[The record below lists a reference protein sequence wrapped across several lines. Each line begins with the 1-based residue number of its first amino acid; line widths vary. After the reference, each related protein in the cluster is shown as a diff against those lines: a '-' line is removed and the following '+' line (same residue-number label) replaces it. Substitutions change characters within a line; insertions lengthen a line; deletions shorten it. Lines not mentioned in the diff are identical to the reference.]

1 MSSTLLIGVAA
12 LCYLSLLFLIAWG
25 GDRYIRQIPG
35 RVKLWVYG
43 LSLAVYCSSWSFLGT
58 VGQATTDPW
67 GFVPIYIGP
76 ILLFTV
82 GFGVI
87 RKLVTVSKQQ
97 NITSVA
103 DFIAA
108 RYGKSQLL
116 AALVTLIAVFGSMP
130 YIALQ
135 LKAMVL
141 SFSLFQPRS
150 NGLEGDILALLISAC
165 LAVFA
170 ILFGTRKLDATEH
183 NPGLMLAIAFESL
196 VKLAAFVGV
205 GLLVVFGLFDGF
217 GDLIAQAR
225 GQGVISGNSHGVQ
238 LERLMPETLLS
249 MAAFLCLPRMFH
261 VMVVECDHPSAVE
274 RTRWLFPLY
283 LVAFGIFVVP
293 LALAGTL
300 LLPQTASPDTM
311 VISLPLATGHFWT
324 AVVALLGTISAAT
337 GMVIVAV
344 VTISIM
350 VSNEWLVPLLL
361 RSGRI
366 RSQNFSQFSTLLLN
380 TRRITIILLVLAGLV
395 AYQTITSQESL
406 ARLGMLAFGAFAQ
419 LAPGLI
425 GGLYWKGGNRAGV
438 LSGLAVG
445 FTLWFSVVL
454 QPELAHQSSLFG
466 VNQGVVDLFLAL
478 LANALFYI
486 VGSLVFRAGV
496 AERIQTSAFVQLP
509 DERRVSSKLLG
520 VVTQH
525 DLLLLASRFV
535 GPTRAYQSFSEFSP
549 GSVDSRSWGRS
560 APVELIAHT
569 ERLLSSVLGAS
580 SAALVMDSVL
590 RGRDLALDEVFSL
603 MDEAS
608 AKILLSQ
615 DMLRGAIEH
624 AYEGMSVVDQ
634 ELKLVAWNKR
644 YQELY
649 HYPDD
654 FLQQGMPVEQIIRFN
669 AERGYCGPGEIEE
682 HVARRVYFMRQGSA
696 HSSERRREDGRVI
709 SVRGNPMPGGG
720 FVMTFTDITEFRQ
733 QEEMLQ
739 NINATLEARV
749 EARTRELE
757 ALNQQLMDAKEA
769 EAEANQSK
777 SRFLAAIGHDLMQPL
792 NAARLFTAALAQHQ
806 KLDKELAATVENITG
821 SLHTAGDLLADLL
834 DISKLESGTME
845 VNRTDVNVMDILEPL
860 VTEFSALAQSNGQR
874 FSAHLRSATINT
886 DPNLMRR
893 IVQNFLTNALKYA
906 PRGRIVMGTR
916 IRAER
921 LEIQVWDN
929 GCGIAEDKLD
939 EIFYEFK
946 QLNLHARV
954 GGIGL
959 GLAIVDRISKV
970 LGHQLHLRSS
980 LGEGSMFS
988 VSLPICAAP
997 VAARPKPRALPQSP
1011 LKGVKVLCIDNE
1023 ATILAGL
1030 ATLLQRWQCDV
1041 ALAESLEEA
1050 LIEMGLKGF
1059 KPDIMLADYHLDDN
1073 RNGLDAM
1080 DEVRRRY
1087 GEQVPGVLITADT
1100 REELKQEVGRRG
1112 YSYMAKMVKPAA
1124 LRAMVSSLIAKRATP
1139 GDH

>member
-1 MSSTLLIGVAA
+1 MNSTLLIGIAA

-35 RVKLWVYG
+35 RVKRWVYG

-67 GFVPIYIGP
+67 GFIPIYIGP

-97 NITSVA
+97 SITSVA

-116 AALVTLIAVFGSMP
+116 AALVTLIAVFGIMP

-141 SFSLFQPRS
+141 SFSLFQPGTS
-150 NGLEGDILALLISAC
+150 AIEGDILALLISAV

-205 GLLVVFGLFDGF
+205 GLLVVFGLFDGL
-217 GDLIAQAR
+217 GDLLGQAR
-225 GQGVISGNSHGVQ
+225 AQGLMTETSHNLHLQ
-238 LERLMPETLLS
+238 RLLPETVLS

-261 VMVVECDHPSAVE
+261 VMVVECDKPRAVE
-274 RTRWLFPLY
+274 RSRWLFPSY
-283 LVAFGIFVVP
+283 LVIFSLFVVP
-293 LALAGTL
+293 LALAGGL
-300 LLPQTASPDTM
+300 LLPDGAAADTM

-366 RSQNFSQFSTLLLN
+366 RSQNFSQFSNLLLN
-380 TRRITIILLVLAGLV
+380 TRRITIILLLLAGLL
-395 AYQTITSQESL
+395 AYQSITSQESL

-419 LAPGLI
+419 LAPGLV
-425 GGLYWKGGNRAGV
+425 GGLYWKGGNRNGV
-438 LSGLAVG
+438 LSGLTIG
-445 FTLWFSVVL
+445 FILWFVVML
-454 QPELAHQSSLFG
+454 QPELGQQTSVFG
-466 VNQGVVDLFLAL
+466 VSQTVVDLFLAL
-478 LANALFYI
+478 LANGLFYV
-486 VGSLVFRAGV
+486 VGSMVFRAGV

-509 DERRVSSKLLG
+509 EERRVTSKLLG

-535 GPTRAYQSFSEFSP
+535 GPTRAYQSFSDFSP
-549 GSVDSRSWGRS
+549 SSVDSRSWGRS
-560 APVELIAHT
+560 APLELIAHT

-580 SAALVMDSVL
+580 SADLVMDSVL

-634 ELKLVAWNKR
+634 DLKLVAWNKR

-649 HYPDD
+649 HYPDG
-654 FLQQGMPVEQIIRFN
+654 FLQLGMSVEQIIEFN
-669 AERGYCGPGEIEE
+669 AQRGYCGPGSIEE
-682 HVARRVYFMRQGSA
+682 HVNRRVHFMRQGSA
-696 HSSERRREDGRVI
+696 HSSERRRQDGRVI
-709 SVRGNPMPGGG
+709 SIRGNPMPGGG

-733 QEEMLQ
+733 QEAQLQ
-739 NINATLEARV
+739 ALNVTLEARV
-749 EARTRELE
+749 EERTREL
-757 ALNQQLMDAKEA
+757 ASLNQKLRLAKEA

-806 KLDKELAATVENITG
+806 KLDRALLPTVENVSG

-845 VNRTDVNVMDILEPL
+845 VNRSDVNVMDILEPL
-860 VTEFSALAQSNGQR
+860 VTEFSALASSNGQR
-874 FSAHLRSATINT
+874 FSAHLRSCSINT
-886 DPNLMRR
+886 DPNLLRR

-906 PRGRIVMGTR
+906 PKGRVVMGTR
-916 IRAER
+916 LHGGQ

-929 GCGIAEDKLD
+929 GCGIADNKLG

-970 LGHQLHLRSS
+970 LGHTLKVRSS

-988 VSLPICAAP
+988 VTLPVTSAP
-997 VAARPKPRALPQSP
+997 VPARSAPKLVSLSP
-1011 LKGVKVLCIDNE
+1011 LQGVRVLCIDNE
-1023 ATILAGL
+1023 SAILAAL
-1030 ATLLQRWQCDV
+1030 STLLERWQCEV

-1050 LIEMGLKGF
+1050 IIEMGLKGF
-1059 KPDIMLADYHLDDN
+1059 KPDIMLADYHLDDH

-1080 DEVRRRY
+1080 DEIRRRY
-1087 GEQVPGVLITADT
+1087 GAEVPGVLITADT
-1100 REELKQEVGRRG
+1100 REELKQEVAQRG
-1112 YSYMAKMVKPAA
+1112 YRYMAKMVKPAA
-1124 LRAMVSSLIAKRATP
+1124 LRAMVSALVSEQ
-1139 GDH
+1139 D